1 MHKCKIGNIALN
13 GKPIVDFDCSSILNE
28 WKAKNYTIVEN
39 WIEDNNLQAYFQGFP
54 EEVVEAINKGRQYA
68 QLNPDNCFPFQ
79 MPKESWQRYAIPFIA
94 SCLGALAKKELI
106 STYEDAVLNLGIRSF
121 VHVTYG
127 DEKQGADILPGAMEL
142 AQVRNLFQ
150 KGMSGFPL
158 VVTNH

>member
-1 MHKCKIGNIALN
+1 
-13 GKPIVDFDCSSILNE
+13 
-28 WKAKNYTIVEN
+28 
-39 WIEDNNLQAYFQGFP
+39 
-54 EEVVEAINKGRQYA
+54 
-68 QLNPDNCFPFQ
+68 

-127 DEKQGADILPGAMEL
+127 DTTKGADILPGAIEL
-142 AQVRNLFQ
+142 GQVRSLFQ